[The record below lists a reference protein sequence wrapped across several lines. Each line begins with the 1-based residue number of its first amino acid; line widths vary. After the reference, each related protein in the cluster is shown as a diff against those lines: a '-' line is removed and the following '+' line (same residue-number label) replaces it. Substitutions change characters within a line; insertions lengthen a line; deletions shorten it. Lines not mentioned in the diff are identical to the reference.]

1 MAAKFGVPFL
11 GSIPLDPR
19 MMASCDTGEPFSSR
33 HPTSPAAKPFLDV
46 VTGAVLWPTLAVRGP
61 VTHCA
66 PVLGLACV
74 VVATGA
80 ATAKA
85 VGEVFDAEATAKAGA
100 DSADSATAATA
111 AATAADA

>member
-1 MAAKFGVPFL
+1 MLSQVQCFG
-11 GSIPLDPR
+11 PLLL
-19 MMASCDTGEPFSSR
+19 CGGLLLT
-33 HPTSPAAKPFLDV
+33 
-46 VTGAVLWPTLAVRGP
+46 VRL
-61 VTHCA
+61 
-66 PVLGLACV
+66 LGLACV

-111 AATAADA
+111 AATAVDA